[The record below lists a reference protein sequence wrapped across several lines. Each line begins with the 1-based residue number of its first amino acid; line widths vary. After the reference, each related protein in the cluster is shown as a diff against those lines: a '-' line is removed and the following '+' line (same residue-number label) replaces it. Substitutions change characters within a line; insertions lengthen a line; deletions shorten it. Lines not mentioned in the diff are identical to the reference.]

1 MLFSRKSDSDRQHLQ
16 EMLPI
21 LDELLPAMRFLA
33 DLDAV
38 WDDLSEEERAE
49 IEDST
54 VYIERDHEKLI
65 EAGVTTLRTLSSKL
79 KGYKLNKLRLEIQ
92 EFLDRWSEH
101 EPDRLKVL
109 QARIKASL
117 GD

>member
-1 MLFSRKSDSDRQHLQ
+1 MLFGRKSDSDRQHLE

-38 WDDLSEEERAE
+38 WDELSDEERAE
-49 IEDST
+49 IEEST
-54 VYIERDHEKLI
+54 VYKERDHEKFI
-65 EAGVTTLRTLSSKL
+65 EAGVITLRSLSAKL

-92 EFLDRWSEH
+92 EFLGRWSEH
-101 EPDRLKVL
+101 EPDRLKIL
-109 QARIKASL
+109 QARIKATL
-117 GD
+117 EG